1 LASSGFNFTFDTVAP
16 SMASTNPI
24 SVSAGTDG
32 LYNPTDT
39 LTFNFSEAVS
49 VSALTIASLGVS
61 GTGGSLGNSTLKPV
75 GGATDF
81 ASSFTLTLG
90 STATLLA
97 GNTFTVAAGALV
109 DKASN
114 ASTVATTFTAP
125 AVPSIDSIVA
135 GYYPSTGTYQA
146 SPSPQVYNLTNS
158 GQILVIVDV
167 KPRNNPSGIG
177 FEHWLLIDSTGV
189 LAHKEFSQGV
199 GPSLRFVEDFG
210 GNIYFQTLNGDLTTS
225 PPTQNTANAAS
236 LYKVTE
242 ANILAAL
249 QDTSDTLALST
260 TYVTKVADFSLAQL
274 SSNHTVTTGQLG
286 FVANIMPGTSINLTD
301 GSNIVITGIHDG
313 STNSNTLYLNRFS
326 STGATVYSMAL
337 SPDNQLYMSNGNYSL
352 FTRTGTATTGNAYH
366 IDLLNGDQ
374 TEISL
379 SLYSSIQNNS
389 LPSNLGTNA
398 GDTLVGISGADI
410 LYGFEG
416 NDSITGGAG
425 NDTIY
430 GGAGNDSIN
439 GGLGSDLIVG
449 GAGADVIDLGTDSV
463 RDTVKFMAT
472 TDSTVTAYDI
482 VSNFNATY
490 DKIDVT
496 NLLSAYTSTVY
507 KTEASDLLVTGKV
520 TDPIT
525 AGTASNVQVT
535 FSYGGTTPVD
545 YFSMNIAKTQPSV
558 QSQATLLTQDSWSQ
572 TVLDGQG
579 AVFIDTANRGIAQS
593 AIADDPLTTDVNE
606 GLLLQIKFTLAAD
619 VTQFDLSASNLEL
632 GFADGSSKQ
641 LTLPTIHFNTNGV
654 VTSQI
659 TPTNNQLVI
668 VKDSNSNL
676 TSGDNELHWFQDLT
690 NGGLLKIQ
698 YDTNAMVGQG
708 QTSLS
713 TMMEIHGIT
722 TALSLDNF
730 IFTPII

>member
-1 LASSGFNFTFDTVAP
+1 
-16 SMASTNPI
+16 
-24 SVSAGTDG
+24 
-32 LYNPTDT
+32 
-39 LTFNFSEAVS
+39 
-49 VSALTIASLGVS
+49 
-61 GTGGSLGNSTLKPV
+61 
-75 GGATDF
+75 
-81 ASSFTLTLG
+81 
-90 STATLLA
+90 
-97 GNTFTVAAGALV
+97 
-109 DKASN
+109 
-114 ASTVATTFTAP
+114 
-125 AVPSIDSIVA
+125 
-135 GYYPSTGTYQA
+135 
-146 SPSPQVYNLTNS
+146 
-158 GQILVIVDV
+158 
-167 KPRNNPSGIG
+167 
-177 FEHWLLIDSTGV
+177 
-189 LAHKEFSQGV
+189 
-199 GPSLRFVEDFG
+199 
-210 GNIYFQTLNGDLTTS
+210 
-225 PPTQNTANAAS
+225 
-236 LYKVTE
+236 
-242 ANILAAL
+242 
-249 QDTSDTLALST
+249 
-260 TYVTKVADFSLAQL
+260 
-274 SSNHTVTTGQLG
+274 
-286 FVANIMPGTSINLTD
+286 
-301 GSNIVITGIHDG
+301 
-313 STNSNTLYLNRFS
+313 
-326 STGATVYSMAL
+326 
-337 SPDNQLYMSNGNYSL
+337 MS
-352 FTRTGTATTGNAYH
+352 
-366 IDLLNGDQ
+366 
-374 TEISL
+374 
-379 SLYSSIQNNS
+379 
-389 LPSNLGTNA
+389 
-398 GDTLVGISGADI
+398 
-410 LYGFEG
+410 G

-520 TDPIT
+520 TDPTT